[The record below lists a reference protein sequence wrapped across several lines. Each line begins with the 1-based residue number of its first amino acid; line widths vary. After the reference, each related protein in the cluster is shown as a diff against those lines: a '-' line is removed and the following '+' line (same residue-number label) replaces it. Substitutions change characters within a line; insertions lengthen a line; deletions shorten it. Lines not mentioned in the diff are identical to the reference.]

1 MVSRCTGGAG
11 GQGVGYECNIAAVSC
26 QEPPP
31 APAPGHLGTNQSSRI
46 TNGTRNLT
54 LPRPAGRVKN
64 IQYF

>member
-31 APAPGHLGTNQSSRI
+31 APAPGHLATWVQINHLELQMALV
-46 TNGTRNLT
+46 T
-54 LPRPAGRVKN
+54 
-64 IQYF
+64 